1 MYALVTVVRDIV
13 TGAFVL
19 SALAATSNWL
29 VRTQK
34 ISPFSSLGRF
44 LKKSSDP
51 VLTPVET
58 RVVRF
63 GGLPSHA
70 GWWLVVLTAVAG
82 ILLVGA
88 AKAFVNV
95 LYDLRFAAEG
105 GVFGVASYLLGGVID
120 LLILALFVRFF
131 GSLLGAFQFNR
142 WTRWA
147 YWLTDWMI
155 NPIAKV
161 LPTYAN
167 IDWSP
172 LAAFVILLIVK
183 AIL

>member
-1 MYALVTVVRDIV
+1 
-13 TGAFVL
+13 
-19 SALAATSNWL
+19 
-29 VRTQK
+29 
-34 ISPFSSLGRF
+34 
-44 LKKSSDP
+44 
-51 VLTPVET
+51 
-58 RVVRF
+58 
-63 GGLPSHA
+63 
-70 GWWLVVLTAVAG
+70 
-82 ILLVGA
+82 
-88 AKAFVNV
+88 V

-105 GVFGVASYLLGGVID
+105 GIFGIARYLLGGVID

-155 NPIAKV
+155 TPIARA